1 MTEARLQQA
10 LTEACAGKPDMKQIG
25 QFLKWISL
33 DIHKESEAELAAANL
48 TWKQVNK
55 VVNSAARKWYTNKV
69 TEIF

>member
-10 LTEACAGKPDMKQIG
+10 LSEACNGEINMKQMG

-33 DIHKESEAELAAANL
+33 DILKESEAELATANL

-55 VVNSAARKWYTNKV
+55 SVNSAARKWYTNKV
-69 TEIF
+69 TNIF

>member
-10 LTEACAGKPDMKQIG
+10 LTEACNNKLSMKQMG

-33 DIHKESEAELAAANL
+33 DIHKESEAELTAANL

-55 VVNSAARKWYTNKV
+55 SVNSAARKWYINKV
-69 TEIF
+69 TNIF